1 MSKPALCL
9 LISISMKACMTH
21 ILAILV
27 HEILSVLYFAIFFG
41 NGRGRHFGWSICV
54 KSDIN
59 LEQIH
64 LQIILIERD

>member
-1 MSKPALCL
+1 MSKPA
-9 LISISMKACMTH
+9 TH

-27 HEILSVLYFAIFFG
+27 HEILSVLYFAIFG

-64 LQIILIERD
+64 LHIILIECD

>member
-9 LISISMKACMTH
+9 LISNSMKASVGH

-27 HEILSVLYFAIFFG
+27 HEILSVLYFAIFG

-64 LQIILIERD
+64 LQIILIECD